1 MKLQVT
7 LLIVPYFLLVL
18 LLKNCAYSG
27 ISQGVKQEAH
37 QMVKGML
44 NAVNKTLSHDDAG
57 KLLLRLAVGGL
68 MLFHGLHKLLDGVGG
83 ISGMLVAKGLPGFI
97 AYGVLVGE
105 VVAPCLLILGV
116 LTRPAALVLAFTMV
130 VAWLMVGLGKTF
142 ALDAVGAWAIEN
154 LVYFFVGAG
163 DCATRRRALFAGRP
177 VGLAVKMPHLSWG
190 VKSILLPVCNFFS
203 LRKCLSHVA

>member
-27 ISQGVKQEAH
+27 ASQDVKQEAH

-44 NAVNKTLSHDDAG
+44 NVVNKTLSHDDAG

-68 MLFHGLHKLLDGVGG
+68 MLFHGIHKLIDGVDG
-83 ISGMLVAKGLPGFI
+83 ISGMLAAQGLPGFI

-130 VAWLMVGLGKTF
+130 VAWLMVGLDKTF

-154 LVYFFVGAG
+154 LVYFFVGAL
-163 DCATRRRALFAGRP
+163 AIALLGAGRYS
-177 VGLAVKMPHLSWG
+177 LAGQSAW
-190 VKSILLPVCNFFS
+190 
-203 LRKCLSHVA
+203 R